1 MIMHYVWND
10 NKNVFLKETR
20 NISFERILTAI
31 EHGHLLDILEHT
43 IPGKYP
49 NQKLFVIEIDN
60 YCWIVPYIDDKQN
73 GTRKLITAFPSR
85 KLTKK
90 YLR

>member
-1 MIMHYVWND
+1 MDFVWSD
-10 NKNVFLKETR
+10 RKNRFLKKNR
-20 NISFERILTAI
+20 RISFERIIIAI

-43 IPGKYP
+43 NPDKYP
-49 NQKLFVIEIDN
+49 GQKLYVIEIDN
-60 YCWIVPYIDDKQN
+60 YCWVVPYKDDKKT
-73 GTRKLITAFPSR
+73 GTKTLITAFPSR